1 MRIVKTTICALLLLC
16 TLIFTV
22 GCNSGDNSYPI
33 TIGNTTFNSK
43 PEKVAVLS
51 PNVAD
56 IVCQLGMEK
65 DITLISSD
73 VITDSI
79 KDKKTCGTAIEPDTK
94 KIIDNDI
101 EVVLADD
108 NMSDGA
114 IKTLE
119 DNDVK
124 VVQFHYGNTG
134 EDILTTYTSVGAILN
149 GETGKAQGNK
159 AYTKLMNTLKSYK
172 AEFSKKHS
180 KDKLLFLEGT
190 GPYVS
195 IIKESWYGKLLAFTG
210 TDVVTKDVNNSTYDI
225 NMISELN
232 PKYLVC
238 SDDTYKSLSDKD
250 SLKKCDFNKSNGHIF
265 IEKEK
270 LKLQG
275 TTATENVE
283 KILET
288 IDKSTFEKI
297 KTTPTTTVE
306 KTTKGTT
313 STTGTS
319 KETTTMSTST
329 VPITTATTAPKEK
342 YQLQS
347 KYKVKFTDSA
357 IKTMV
362 LQSQNNYN
370 KAMQERLTD
379 LGYLASGNSTGYFG
393 DMTKTALETLQKNN
407 GLSATGTVD
416 SKTLQVMFSSSA
428 KKV

>member
-22 GCNSGDNSYPI
+22 GCNSGDSSYPI

-379 LGYLASGNSTGYFG
+379 LGYLASGNATGYFG
-393 DMTKTALETLQKNN
+393 DMTKTALETFQKNN

>member
-1 MRIVKTTICALLLLC
+1 MRIAKTTICALLLLC

-22 GCNSGDNSYPI
+22 GCNSGDSSYPI

-134 EDILTTYTSVGAILN
+134 EDILTTYTSVGTILN
-149 GETGKAQGNK
+149 GETGKVQGNK
-159 AYTKLMNTLKSYK
+159 AYTKLMNTLKNYK
-172 AEFSKKHS
+172 TEFSKKHS
-180 KDKLLFLEGT
+180 KEKLLFLEGT

-195 IIKESWYGKLLAFTG
+195 VIKESWYGKLLAFTG
-210 TDVVTKDVNNSTYDI
+210 TDVVTKDVNNSTYDVS
-225 NMISELN
+225 MIEKLN
-232 PKYLVC
+232 PNYLVC
-238 SDDTYKSLSDKD
+238 SKETYDSLKNKD
-250 SLKKCDFNKSNGHIF
+250 NLKKCDFNKTNGHII
-265 IEKEK
+265 IEKDK

-275 TTATENVE
+275 KTAIENVE
-283 KILET
+283 KILQT

-297 KTTPTTTVE
+297 KSTATTTVE

-313 STTGTS
+313 STTVS
-319 KETTTMSTST
+319 K
-329 VPITTATTAPKEK
+329 ATTAVPTTTKPKEK
-342 YQLQS
+342 YPLQS
-347 KYKVKFTDSA
+347 KYKVKFTDGA
-357 IKTMV
+357 IKTMT
-362 LQSQNNYN
+362 LQSQNDYN

-379 LGYLASGNSTGYFG
+379 LGYLASGNATGYFG
-393 DMTKTALETLQKNN
+393 DMTKKALETFQKNN

>member
-1 MRIVKTTICALLLLC
+1 MRIVKTTICALLLFC

-22 GCNSGDNSYPI
+22 GCNSSDSSYPI
-33 TIGNTTFNSK
+33 TIGNITFNSK

-65 DITLISSD
+65 DINLISSD
-73 VITDSI
+73 VITDSL

-94 KIIDNDI
+94 KIIDSDI

-119 DNDVK
+119 DSDVK

-134 EDILTTYTSVGAILN
+134 EDILTTYTSVGTILN
-149 GETGKAQGNK
+149 GETGKTKGNE
-159 AYTKLMNTLKSYK
+159 AYTTLMNTLKNYK
-172 AEFSKKHS
+172 TEFSKKHS

-195 IIKESWYGKLLAFTG
+195 VIKESWYGKLLAFTG
-210 TDVVTKDVNNSTYDI
+210 TDVVTKDVNNSTYDV
-225 NMISELN
+225 NMIGSLN

-238 SDDTYKSLSDKD
+238 NNDTYKSLENKD
-250 SLKKCDFNKSNGHIF
+250 TLKKCDFNKSNGHII
-265 IEKEK
+265 IEKNK

-275 TTATENVE
+275 KTAIENVE
-283 KILET
+283 KILQT

-306 KTTKGTT
+306 KTTKGAK
-313 STTGTS
+313 STTAS
-319 KETTTMSTST
+319 KATTTVTTTT
-329 VPITTATTAPKEK
+329 VPTTTKPKEK
-342 YQLQS
+342 YPLQS

-357 IKTMV
+357 IKTMT
-362 LQSQNNYN
+362 LQSQNDYN

-393 DMTKTALETLQKNN
+393 DMTKTALENFQEKNK
-407 GLSATGTVD
+407 LSATGTVD

-428 KKV
+428 KKS

>member
-22 GCNSGDNSYPI
+22 GCNSGDSSYPI

-65 DITLISSD
+65 NITLISSD
-73 VITDSI
+73 VVTDSI
-79 KDKKTCGTAIEPDTK
+79 KDKKTCGNAIEPDTK

-149 GETGKAQGNK
+149 GENGKAQGNK
-159 AYTKLMNTLKSYK
+159 AYTKLMNTLQSYK

-195 IIKESWYGKLLAFTG
+195 VIKESWYGKLLAFTG
-210 TDVVTKDVNNSTYDI
+210 TDVVTKDVNNSTYDVS
-225 NMISELN
+225 MIEKLN
-232 PKYLVC
+232 PNYLVC
-238 SDDTYKSLSDKD
+238 SKETYD
-250 SLKKCDFNKSNGHIF
+250 SLKNKDNLKKCNFIKSNGHII
-265 IEKEK
+265 IEKDK

-275 TTATENVE
+275 KTAIENVE
-283 KILET
+283 KILQT

-297 KTTPTTTVE
+297 KSAPTTTVE
-306 KTTKGTT
+306 KTTMGTT
-313 STTGTS
+313 STTVS
-319 KETTTMSTST
+319 KAITTVPTTTK
-329 VPITTATTAPKEK
+329 PKEK
-342 YQLQS
+342 YPLQS

-357 IKTMV
+357 IKTMT
-362 LQSQNNYN
+362 LQSQNDYN

-379 LGYLASGNSTGYFG
+379 LGYLASGNATGYFG
-393 DMTKTALETLQKNN
+393 DMTKKALETFQKNN

>member
-22 GCNSGDNSYPI
+22 GCNSGDSSYPI

-65 DITLISSD
+65 NITLISSD

-79 KDKKTCGTAIEPDTK
+79 KDKKTCGNAIEPDTK
-94 KIIDNDI
+94 KIIENDI

-134 EDILTTYTSVGAILN
+134 EDILTTYTSIGAILN

-159 AYTKLMNTLKSYK
+159 AYTKLMSTLKNYK
-172 AEFSKKHS
+172 TEFSKKHS

-195 IIKESWYGKLLAFTG
+195 VIKESWYGKLLAFTG
-210 TDVVTKDVNNSTYDI
+210 TDVVTKDVNNSTYDV
-225 NMISELN
+225 NMIDSLN

-238 SDDTYKSLSDKD
+238 NNDTYKSLENKGPLTQSP
-250 SLKKCDFNKSNGHIF
+250 FNKSNGHII
-265 IEKEK
+265 IEKDK

-275 TTATENVE
+275 KTAIENVE
-283 KILET
+283 KILQT

-297 KTTPTTTVE
+297 KSTPTTTVE
-306 KTTKGTT
+306 KTTKDTT
-313 STTGTS
+313 STTVS
-319 KETTTMSTST
+319 KANTTVTTTA
-329 VPITTATTAPKEK
+329 VPTTTKPKEK
-342 YQLQS
+342 YPLQS

-357 IKTMV
+357 IKTMT
-362 LQSQNNYN
+362 LQSQNDYN

-379 LGYLASGNSTGYFG
+379 LGYLASGNATGYFG
-393 DMTKTALETLQKNN
+393 DMTKTALETFQKNN

>member
-22 GCNSGDNSYPI
+22 GCNSGDSSYPI

-79 KDKKTCGTAIEPDTK
+79 KDKKTCGNAIEPDTK
-94 KIIDNDI
+94 KIIDSDI

-149 GETGKAQGNK
+149 GENGIAQGNK

-195 IIKESWYGKLLAFTG
+195 VIKESWYGKLLAFTG

-297 KTTPTTTVE
+297 KTTPTTTAE
-306 KTTKGTT
+306 KTTTGTT

-319 KETTTMSTST
+319 KETTTVSTST

-357 IKTMV
+357 IKTMT
-362 LQSQNNYN
+362 LQSQNDYN

-379 LGYLASGNSTGYFG
+379 LGYLASGNATGYFG
-393 DMTKTALETLQKNN
+393 DMTKKALETFQKNN

>member
-22 GCNSGDNSYPI
+22 GCNSGDSSYPI

-65 DITLISSD
+65 NITLISSD

-94 KIIDNDI
+94 KIIDSDI

-159 AYTKLMNTLKSYK
+159 AYTKLMNTLKNYK
-172 AEFSKKHS
+172 TEFSKKHS

-195 IIKESWYGKLLAFTG
+195 VIKESWYGKLLAFTG
-210 TDVVTKDVNNSTYDI
+210 TDVVTKDVNNSTYDV
-225 NMISELN
+225 NMIDSLN

-238 SDDTYKSLSDKD
+238 NNDTYKSLENKGT
-250 SLKKCDFNKSNGHIF
+250 LKKCDFNKSNGHII
-265 IEKEK
+265 IEKDK

-275 TTATENVE
+275 KTAIENVE
-283 KILET
+283 KILQT

-297 KTTPTTTVE
+297 KSTPTTTVE
-306 KTTKGTT
+306 RLLR
-313 STTGTS
+313 
-319 KETTTMSTST
+319 
-329 VPITTATTAPKEK
+329 VLPL
-342 YQLQS
+342 QL
-347 KYKVKFTDSA
+347 
-357 IKTMV
+357 
-362 LQSQNNYN
+362 
-370 KAMQERLTD
+370 
-379 LGYLASGNSTGYFG
+379 
-393 DMTKTALETLQKNN
+393 
-407 GLSATGTVD
+407 
-416 SKTLQVMFSSSA
+416 
-428 KKV
+428 

>member
-1 MRIVKTTICALLLLC
+1 MRIAKTTICALLLLC

-22 GCNSGDNSYPI
+22 GCNSGDSSYPI

-79 KDKKTCGTAIEPDTK
+79 KDKKTCGNAIEPDTK
-94 KIIDNDI
+94 KIIDSDI

-159 AYTKLMNTLKSYK
+159 AYTKLMNTLKNYK
-172 AEFSKKHS
+172 TEFSKKHS
-180 KDKLLFLEGT
+180 KEKLLFLEGT

-195 IIKESWYGKLLAFTG
+195 VIKESWYGKLLAFTG
-210 TDVVTKDVNNSTYDI
+210 TDVVTKDVNNSTYDVS
-225 NMISELN
+225 MIEKLN
-232 PKYLVC
+232 PNYLVC
-238 SDDTYKSLSDKD
+238 SKETYD
-250 SLKKCDFNKSNGHIF
+250 SLKNKDNLKKCNFIKSNSHII
-265 IEKEK
+265 IEKDK

-275 TTATENVE
+275 KTAIENVE
-283 KILET
+283 KILQT

-297 KTTPTTTVE
+297 KSAPTTTVE

-313 STTGTS
+313 STTVS
-319 KETTTMSTST
+319 KITTT
-329 VPITTATTAPKEK
+329 VPTTTKPKEK
-342 YQLQS
+342 YPLQS

-357 IKTMV
+357 IKTMT
-362 LQSQNNYN
+362 LQSQNDYN

-379 LGYLASGNSTGYFG
+379 LGYLASGNATGYFG
-393 DMTKTALETLQKNN
+393 DMTKKALETFQKNN

>member
-22 GCNSGDNSYPI
+22 GCNSGDSSYPI

-79 KDKKTCGTAIEPDTK
+79 KDKKTCGNAIEPDTE
-94 KIIDNDI
+94 KIIDSDI

-114 IKTLE
+114 IKALE

-149 GETGKAQGNK
+149 GETGKTQGNK
-159 AYTKLMNTLKSYK
+159 AYTKLMNTLKNYK
-172 AEFSKKHS
+172 TEFSKKHS

-195 IIKESWYGKLLAFTG
+195 VIKESWYGKLLAFTG
-210 TDVVTKDVNNSTYDI
+210 TDVVTKDVNNSTYDV
-225 NMISELN
+225 NMIDSLN

-238 SDDTYKSLSDKD
+238 NNDTYKSLENKGT
-250 SLKKCDFNKSNGHIF
+250 LKKCDFNKSNGHII
-265 IEKEK
+265 IEKDK

-275 TTATENVE
+275 KTAIENVE
-283 KILET
+283 KILQT

-297 KTTPTTTVE
+297 KSTSTTTVE

-313 STTGTS
+313 STTVS
-319 KETTTMSTST
+319 KATTT
-329 VPITTATTAPKEK
+329 VATTTTKPKEK
-342 YQLQS
+342 YPLQS

-357 IKTMV
+357 IKTMT
-362 LQSQNNYN
+362 LQSQNDYN

-379 LGYLASGNSTGYFG
+379 LGYLASGNATGYFG
-393 DMTKTALETLQKNN
+393 DMTKTALETFQKNN

>member
-1 MRIVKTTICALLLLC
+1 MRIAKTTICALLLLC

-22 GCNSGDNSYPI
+22 GCNSGDSSYPI
-33 TIGNTTFNSK
+33 TIGNTTFSSK

-114 IKTLE
+114 IKALE

-134 EDILTTYTSVGAILN
+134 EDILTTYTSVGAVLN
-149 GETGKAQGNK
+149 GENGKTQGNK

-195 IIKESWYGKLLAFTG
+195 VIKESWYGKLLAFTG
-210 TDVVTKDVNNSTYDI
+210 TDVVTKDVNNSTYDV
-225 NMISELN
+225 NMIEKLN
-232 PKYLVC
+232 PNYLVC
-238 SDDTYKSLSDKD
+238 SKETYD
-250 SLKKCDFNKSNGHIF
+250 SLKSKDNLKKCNFIKSNSHII
-265 IEKEK
+265 IEKDK

-275 TTATENVE
+275 KTAIENVE
-283 KILET
+283 KILQT

-297 KTTPTTTVE
+297 KSTATTTVE
-306 KTTKGTT
+306 KTTKGTI
-313 STTGTS
+313 STTVS
-319 KETTTMSTST
+319 KATTT
-329 VPITTATTAPKEK
+329 VPTTTKPKEK
-342 YQLQS
+342 YPLQS

-357 IKTMV
+357 IKTMT
-362 LQSQNNYN
+362 LKSQNDYN

-379 LGYLASGNSTGYFG
+379 LGYLASGNATGYFG
-393 DMTKTALETLQKNN
+393 DMTKTALEKFQKNN

>member
-1 MRIVKTTICALLLLC
+1 MRIAKTTICALLLLC

-22 GCNSGDNSYPI
+22 GCNSSDSSYPI

-79 KDKKTCGTAIEPDTK
+79 KNKKTCGTAIEPDTK

-149 GETGKAQGNK
+149 GEIGKTQGNK
-159 AYTKLMNTLKSYK
+159 AYTKLMTTLKNYK

-195 IIKESWYGKLLAFTG
+195 VIKESWYGKLLAFTG
-210 TDVVTKDVNNSTYDI
+210 TDVVTKDVNNSTYDV
-225 NMISELN
+225 NMIGSLN

-238 SDDTYKSLSDKD
+238 NNDTYKSLENKD
-250 SLKKCDFNKSNGHIF
+250 TLKKCDFNKSNGHII
-265 IEKEK
+265 IEKDK

-275 TTATENVE
+275 KTAIENVE
-283 KILET
+283 KILQT

-297 KTTPTTTVE
+297 KSTATTTVE
-306 KTTKGTT
+306 KTTKGTA
-313 STTGTS
+313 STTVS
-319 KETTTMSTST
+319 KATTT
-329 VPITTATTAPKEK
+329 TTKPKEK
-342 YQLQS
+342 YPLQS

-357 IKTMV
+357 IKTMT
-362 LQSQNNYN
+362 LQSQNDYN

-379 LGYLASGNSTGYFG
+379 LGYLASGNATGYFG
-393 DMTKTALETLQKNN
+393 DMTKTALETFQKNN
-407 GLSATGTVD
+407 KLSATGTVD

>member
-1 MRIVKTTICALLLLC
+1 MRIVKTTICALLLFC

-22 GCNSGDNSYPI
+22 GCNSSDSSYPI

-73 VITDSI
+73 VITDSL

-94 KIIDNDI
+94 KIIDSDI

-119 DNDVK
+119 DSDVK

-149 GETGKAQGNK
+149 GETGKTKGNE
-159 AYTKLMNTLKSYK
+159 AYTKLMNTLKNYK
-172 AEFSKKHS
+172 TEFSKKHS

-195 IIKESWYGKLLAFTG
+195 VIKESWYGKLLAFTG
-210 TDVVTKDVNNSTYDI
+210 TDVVTKDVNNSTYDV
-225 NMISELN
+225 NMIGSLN

-238 SDDTYKSLSDKD
+238 NNDTYKSLENKD
-250 SLKKCDFNKSNGHIF
+250 TLKKCDFNKSNGHII
-265 IEKEK
+265 IEKNK

-275 TTATENVE
+275 KTAIENVE
-283 KILET
+283 KILQT

-306 KTTKGTT
+306 KTTKGAK
-313 STTGTS
+313 STTAS
-319 KETTTMSTST
+319 KATTTVTTTT
-329 VPITTATTAPKEK
+329 VPTTTKPTEK
-342 YQLQS
+342 YPLQS

-357 IKTMV
+357 IKTMT
-362 LQSQNNYN
+362 LQSQNDYN

-393 DMTKTALETLQKNN
+393 DMTKTALENFQKKN

-428 KKV
+428 KKS

>member
-22 GCNSGDNSYPI
+22 GCNSGDSSYPI

-65 DITLISSD
+65 NITLISSD

-94 KIIDNDI
+94 KIIDSDI

-134 EDILTTYTSVGAILN
+134 EDILTTILN

-159 AYTKLMNTLKSYK
+159 AYTKLMNTLKNYK
-172 AEFSKKHS
+172 TEFSKKHS

-195 IIKESWYGKLLAFTG
+195 VIKESWYGKLLAFTG
-210 TDVVTKDVNNSTYDI
+210 TYDVN
-225 NMISELN
+225 MIDSLN

-238 SDDTYKSLSDKD
+238 NNDTYKSLENKGT
-250 SLKKCDFNKSNGHIF
+250 LKKCDFNKSNGHII
-265 IEKEK
+265 IEKDK

-275 TTATENVE
+275 KTAIENVE
-283 KILET
+283 KILQT

-297 KTTPTTTVE
+297 KSTPTTTVE

-313 STTGTS
+313 STTVS
-319 KETTTMSTST
+319 KANTTVTTTT
-329 VPITTATTAPKEK
+329 VPTTKPKEK
-342 YQLQS
+342 YPLQS

-357 IKTMV
+357 IKTMT

-379 LGYLASGNSTGYFG
+379 LGYLASGNATGYFG
-393 DMTKTALETLQKNN
+393 DMTKKALETFQKNN

>member
-1 MRIVKTTICALLLLC
+1 MRIAKTTICALLLLC

-22 GCNSGDNSYPI
+22 GCNSGDSSYPI

-94 KIIDNDI
+94 KIIDSDI

-149 GETGKAQGNK
+149 GENGKTQGNK
-159 AYTKLMNTLKSYK
+159 AYTKLMTTLKNYK
-172 AEFSKKHS
+172 TEFSKKHS
-180 KDKLLFLEGT
+180 KEKLLFLEGT

-195 IIKESWYGKLLAFTG
+195 VIKESWYGKLLAFTG
-210 TDVVTKDVNNSTYDI
+210 TDVVTKDVNNSTYDVS
-225 NMISELN
+225 MIEKLN
-232 PKYLVC
+232 PNYLVC
-238 SDDTYKSLSDKD
+238 SKETYD
-250 SLKKCDFNKSNGHIF
+250 SLKNKDNLKKCNFIKSNSHII
-265 IEKEK
+265 IEKDK

-275 TTATENVE
+275 KTAIENVE
-283 KILET
+283 KILQT

-297 KTTPTTTVE
+297 KSTATTTVE
-306 KTTKGTT
+306 NTTKGTT
-313 STTGTS
+313 STTVS
-319 KETTTMSTST
+319 KATTT
-329 VPITTATTAPKEK
+329 VPTTTEPKEK
-342 YQLQS
+342 YPLQS

-357 IKTMV
+357 IKSMT
-362 LQSQNNYN
+362 LQSQNDYN

-379 LGYLASGNSTGYFG
+379 LGYLASGNATGYFG
-393 DMTKTALETLQKNN
+393 DMTKKALETFQKNN

-428 KKV
+428 KKS

>member
-1 MRIVKTTICALLLLC
+1 MRIVKTTICALLLFC

-22 GCNSGDNSYPI
+22 GCNSSDSSYPI
-33 TIGNTTFNSK
+33 TIGNITFNSK

-65 DITLISSD
+65 DINLISSD
-73 VITDSI
+73 VITDSL

-94 KIIDNDI
+94 KIIDSDI

-119 DNDVK
+119 DSDVK

-134 EDILTTYTSVGAILN
+134 EDILTTYTSVGTILN
-149 GETGKAQGNK
+149 GETGKTKGNE
-159 AYTKLMNTLKSYK
+159 AYTTLMNTLKNYK
-172 AEFSKKHS
+172 TEFSKKHS

-195 IIKESWYGKLLAFTG
+195 VIKESWYGKLLAFTG
-210 TDVVTKDVNNSTYDI
+210 TDVVTKDVNNSTYDV
-225 NMISELN
+225 NMIGSLN

-238 SDDTYKSLSDKD
+238 NNDTYKSLENKD
-250 SLKKCDFNKSNGHIF
+250 TLKKCDFNKSNGHII
-265 IEKEK
+265 IEKNK

-275 TTATENVE
+275 KTAIENVE
-283 KILET
+283 KILQT

-297 KTTPTTTVE
+297 KTIPTTTVE
-306 KTTKGTT
+306 KTTKGAK
-313 STTGTS
+313 STTAS
-319 KETTTMSTST
+319 KATTTVTTTT
-329 VPITTATTAPKEK
+329 VPTTTKPKEK
-342 YQLQS
+342 YPLQS

-357 IKTMV
+357 IKTMT
-362 LQSQNNYN
+362 LQSQNDYN

-393 DMTKTALETLQKNN
+393 DMTKTALENFQEKNK
-407 GLSATGTVD
+407 LSATGTVD

-428 KKV
+428 KKS

>member
-22 GCNSGDNSYPI
+22 GCNSGDSSYPI

-79 KDKKTCGTAIEPDTK
+79 KDKKTCGNAIEPDTK
-94 KIIDNDI
+94 KIIDSDI

-114 IKTLE
+114 IKKLE

-149 GETGKAQGNK
+149 GETGKTQGNK

-195 IIKESWYGKLLAFTG
+195 VIKESWYGKLLAFTG
-210 TDVVTKDVNNSTYDI
+210 TDVVTKDVNNSTYDV
-225 NMISELN
+225 NMIDSLN

-238 SDDTYKSLSDKD
+238 NNDTYKSLENKGT
-250 SLKKCDFNKSNGHIF
+250 LKKCDFNKSNGHII
-265 IEKEK
+265 IEKDK

-275 TTATENVE
+275 KTAIENVE
-283 KILET
+283 KILQT

-297 KTTPTTTVE
+297 KSTSTTTVE
-306 KTTKGTT
+306 KTTKGTA
-313 STTGTS
+313 STTVS
-319 KETTTMSTST
+319 KAT
-329 VPITTATTAPKEK
+329 TTATTTTVPTTTKPKGK
-342 YQLQS
+342 YPLQS

-357 IKTMV
+357 IKTMT
-362 LQSQNNYN
+362 LKSQNDYN

-379 LGYLASGNSTGYFG
+379 LGYLASGNATGYFG
-393 DMTKTALETLQKNN
+393 DMTKTALETFQKNN

>member
-22 GCNSGDNSYPI
+22 GCNSGDSSYPI

-79 KDKKTCGTAIEPDTK
+79 KDKKTCGNAIEPDTE
-94 KIIDNDI
+94 KIIDSDI

-159 AYTKLMNTLKSYK
+159 AYTKLMNTLKNYK
-172 AEFSKKHS
+172 TEFSKKHS

-195 IIKESWYGKLLAFTG
+195 VIKESWYGKLLAFTG
-210 TDVVTKDVNNSTYDI
+210 TDVVTKDVNNSTYDV
-225 NMISELN
+225 NMIDSLN

-238 SDDTYKSLSDKD
+238 NNDTYKSLENKGT
-250 SLKKCDFNKSNGHIF
+250 LKKCDFNKSDGHII
-265 IEKEK
+265 IEKDK

-275 TTATENVE
+275 KTAIENVE
-283 KILET
+283 KILQT
-288 IDKSTFEKI
+288 IDKSAFEKI
-297 KTTPTTTVE
+297 KSTPTTTVE
-306 KTTKGTT
+306 KTTKGTA
-313 STTGTS
+313 STTVS
-319 KETTTMSTST
+319 KATTTVATTT
-329 VPITTATTAPKEK
+329 VPTTDKPKEK
-342 YQLQS
+342 YPLQS

-357 IKTMV
+357 IKTMT
-362 LQSQNNYN
+362 LQSQNDYN

-379 LGYLASGNSTGYFG
+379 LGYLAIGNATGYFG
-393 DMTKTALETLQKNN
+393 DMTKTALKTFQKNN
-407 GLSATGTVD
+407 GLSAIGTVD

>member
-1 MRIVKTTICALLLLC
+1 MRIAKTTICALLLLC
-16 TLIFTV
+16 TLILTV
-22 GCNSGDNSYPI
+22 GCNSGDSSYPI

-94 KIIDNDI
+94 KIIDSDI

-134 EDILTTYTSVGAILN
+134 EDILTTYTSVGTILN

-195 IIKESWYGKLLAFTG
+195 VIKESWYGKLLAFTG
-210 TDVVTKDVNNSTYDI
+210 TDVVTKDVNNSTYDV
-225 NMISELN
+225 NMIDSLN

-238 SDDTYKSLSDKD
+238 NKDTYKSLENKD
-250 SLKKCDFNKSNGHIF
+250 TLKKCDFNKSKGHII
-265 IEKEK
+265 IEKDK

-275 TTATENVE
+275 KTAIENVE
-283 KILET
+283 KILQT

-297 KTTPTTTVE
+297 KSTATTTVE

-313 STTGTS
+313 STTVS
-319 KETTTMSTST
+319 KATTT
-329 VPITTATTAPKEK
+329 VPTTKPKEK
-342 YQLQS
+342 YPLQS

-357 IKTMV
+357 IKTMT
-362 LQSQNNYN
+362 LKSQNDYN

-379 LGYLASGNSTGYFG
+379 LGYLASGNATGYFG
-393 DMTKTALETLQKNN
+393 DMTKTALEKFQKNN
-407 GLSATGTVD
+407 KLSATGTVD

>member
-1 MRIVKTTICALLLLC
+1 MRIAKTTICALLLLC

-22 GCNSGDNSYPI
+22 GCNSSDSSYPI

-79 KDKKTCGTAIEPDTK
+79 KNKKTCGTAIEPDTK

-149 GETGKAQGNK
+149 GEIGKTQGNK
-159 AYTKLMNTLKSYK
+159 AYTKLMTTLKNYK

-195 IIKESWYGKLLAFTG
+195 VIKESWYGKLLAFTG
-210 TDVVTKDVNNSTYDI
+210 TDVVTKDVNNSTYDV
-225 NMISELN
+225 NMIGSLN

-238 SDDTYKSLSDKD
+238 NNDTYKSLENKD
-250 SLKKCDFNKSNGHIF
+250 TLKKCDFNKSNGHII
-265 IEKEK
+265 IEKDK

-275 TTATENVE
+275 KTAIENVE
-283 KILET
+283 KILQT

-297 KTTPTTTVE
+297 KSTATTTVE
-306 KTTKGTT
+306 KTTKGTA
-313 STTGTS
+313 STTVP
-319 KETTTMSTST
+319 TTTK
-329 VPITTATTAPKEK
+329 PKEK
-342 YQLQS
+342 YPLQS

-357 IKTMV
+357 IKTMT
-362 LQSQNNYN
+362 LQSQNDYN

-379 LGYLASGNSTGYFG
+379 LGYLASGNATGYFG
-393 DMTKTALETLQKNN
+393 DMTKTALETFQKNN
-407 GLSATGTVD
+407 KLSATGTVD

>member
-1 MRIVKTTICALLLLC
+1 MRIVKISICALLLLC

-22 GCNSGDNSYPI
+22 GCNSGDSSYPI
-33 TIGNTTFNSK
+33 TIGNTTFDSK

-94 KIIDNDI
+94 KIIDSDI

-149 GETGKAQGNK
+149 GENGKTQGNK

-195 IIKESWYGKLLAFTG
+195 VIKESWYGKLLAFTG
-210 TDVVTKDVNNSTYDI
+210 TDVVTKDVNNSTYDV
-225 NMISELN
+225 NMIEKLN
-232 PKYLVC
+232 PNYLVC
-238 SDDTYKSLSDKD
+238 SKETYD
-250 SLKKCDFNKSNGHIF
+250 SLKNKDNLKKCNFIKSNGHII
-265 IEKEK
+265 IEKDK

-275 TTATENVE
+275 KTAIENVE
-283 KILET
+283 KILQT
-288 IDKSTFEKI
+288 IDNSTFEKI
-297 KTTPTTTVE
+297 KSTATTTVE

-313 STTGTS
+313 STTVS
-319 KETTTMSTST
+319 KATTT
-329 VPITTATTAPKEK
+329 VPTTTKPKEK
-342 YQLQS
+342 YPLQS

-357 IKTMV
+357 IKTMT
-362 LQSQNNYN
+362 LQSQNDYN

-379 LGYLASGNSTGYFG
+379 LGYLASGNATGYFG
-393 DMTKTALETLQKNN
+393 DMTKTALETFQKNN
-407 GLSATGTVD
+407 SLSATGTVD

>member
-1 MRIVKTTICALLLLC
+1 
-16 TLIFTV
+16 
-22 GCNSGDNSYPI
+22 
-33 TIGNTTFNSK
+33 
-43 PEKVAVLS
+43 
-51 PNVAD
+51 
-56 IVCQLGMEK
+56 MEK
-65 DITLISSD
+65 NITLISSD

-94 KIIDNDI
+94 KIIDSDI

-159 AYTKLMNTLKSYK
+159 AYTKLMNTLKNYK
-172 AEFSKKHS
+172 TEFSKKHS

-195 IIKESWYGKLLAFTG
+195 VIKESWYGKLLAFTG
-210 TDVVTKDVNNSTYDI
+210 TDVVTKDVNNSTYDV
-225 NMISELN
+225 NMIDSLN

-238 SDDTYKSLSDKD
+238 NNDTYKSLENKGT
-250 SLKKCDFNKSNGHIF
+250 LKKCDFNKSNGHII
-265 IEKEK
+265 IEKDK

-275 TTATENVE
+275 KTAIENVE
-283 KILET
+283 KILQT

-297 KTTPTTTVE
+297 KSTPTTTVE

-313 STTGTS
+313 STTVS
-319 KETTTMSTST
+319 KANTTVTTTT
-329 VPITTATTAPKEK
+329 VPTTKPKEK
-342 YQLQS
+342 YPLQS

-357 IKTMV
+357 IKTMT

-379 LGYLASGNSTGYFG
+379 LGYLASGNATGYFG
-393 DMTKTALETLQKNN
+393 DMTKKALETFQKNN

>member
-1 MRIVKTTICALLLLC
+1 MRIAKTTICALLLLC

-22 GCNSGDNSYPI
+22 GCNSGDSSYPI

-159 AYTKLMNTLKSYK
+159 AYTKLMNTLKNYK
-172 AEFSKKHS
+172 TEFSKKHS

-195 IIKESWYGKLLAFTG
+195 VIKESWYGKLLGFTG
-210 TDVVTKDVNNSTYDI
+210 TDVITKDVNNSTYDVS
-225 NMISELN
+225 MIEKLN
-232 PKYLVC
+232 PNYLVC
-238 SDDTYKSLSDKD
+238 SKETYDSLKNKD
-250 SLKKCDFNKSNGHIF
+250 NLKKCDFNKTNGHII
-265 IEKEK
+265 IEKDK

-275 TTATENVE
+275 KTAIENVE
-283 KILET
+283 KILQT

-297 KTTPTTTVE
+297 KSTATTTVE

-313 STTGTS
+313 STTVS
-319 KETTTMSTST
+319 KATTT
-329 VPITTATTAPKEK
+329 VPTTTKPKEK
-342 YQLQS
+342 YPLQS

-362 LQSQNNYN
+362 LKSQNDYN

-379 LGYLASGNSTGYFG
+379 LGYLASGNATGYFG
-393 DMTKTALETLQKNN
+393 DMTKTALETFQKNN

>member
-79 KDKKTCGTAIEPDTK
+79 RDKKTCGNAIEPDTK
-94 KIIDNDI
+94 KIIDSDI

-149 GETGKAQGNK
+149 GETGKTQGNK

-195 IIKESWYGKLLAFTG
+195 VIKESWYGKLLAFTG
-210 TDVVTKDVNNSTYDI
+210 TDVVTKDVNNSTYDVS
-225 NMISELN
+225 MIEKLN
-232 PKYLVC
+232 PNYLVC
-238 SDDTYKSLSDKD
+238 SKETYD
-250 SLKKCDFNKSNGHIF
+250 SLKNKDNLKKCNFIKSNGHII
-265 IEKEK
+265 IEKDK

-275 TTATENVE
+275 KTAIENVE
-283 KILET
+283 KILQT

-297 KTTPTTTVE
+297 KSTPTTTVG
-306 KTTKGTT
+306 KTTKGTI
-313 STTGTS
+313 STTVS
-319 KETTTMSTST
+319 KATTT
-329 VPITTATTAPKEK
+329 VPTTTKPKEK
-342 YQLQS
+342 YPLQS

-357 IKTMV
+357 IKTMT
-362 LQSQNNYN
+362 LKSQNDYN

-379 LGYLASGNSTGYFG
+379 LGYLASGNATGYFG
-393 DMTKTALETLQKNN
+393 DMTKKALETFQKNN

>member
-1 MRIVKTTICALLLLC
+1 MRIVKTTICALLLFC

-22 GCNSGDNSYPI
+22 GCNSSDSSYPI
-33 TIGNTTFNSK
+33 TIGNITFNSK

-56 IVCQLGMEK
+56 IVCQLCMEK

-73 VITDSI
+73 VITDSL

-94 KIIDNDI
+94 KIIDSDI

-119 DNDVK
+119 DSDVK

-149 GETGKAQGNK
+149 GETGKTKGNE
-159 AYTKLMNTLKSYK
+159 AYTKLMNTLKNYK
-172 AEFSKKHS
+172 TEFSKKHS

-195 IIKESWYGKLLAFTG
+195 VIKESWYGKLLAFTG
-210 TDVVTKDVNNSTYDI
+210 TDVVTKDVNNSTYDV
-225 NMISELN
+225 NMIGSLN

-238 SDDTYKSLSDKD
+238 NNDTYKSLENKD
-250 SLKKCDFNKSNGHIF
+250 TLKKCDFNKSNGHII
-265 IEKEK
+265 IEKNK

-275 TTATENVE
+275 KTAIENVE
-283 KILET
+283 KILQT

-306 KTTKGTT
+306 KTTKGAK
-313 STTGTS
+313 STTAS
-319 KETTTMSTST
+319 KATTTVTTTT
-329 VPITTATTAPKEK
+329 VPTTTKPKEK
-342 YQLQS
+342 YPLQS

-357 IKTMV
+357 IKTMT
-362 LQSQNNYN
+362 LQSQNDYN

-393 DMTKTALETLQKNN
+393 DMTKTALENFQENN
-407 GLSATGTVD
+407 KLSATGTVD

-428 KKV
+428 KKS

>member
-22 GCNSGDNSYPI
+22 GCNSGDSSYPI

-79 KDKKTCGTAIEPDTK
+79 RDKKTCGNAIEPDTE
-94 KIIDNDI
+94 KIIDSDI

-159 AYTKLMNTLKSYK
+159 AYTKLMNTLKNYK
-172 AEFSKKHS
+172 TEFSKKHS

-190 GPYVS
+190 GPDVS
-195 IIKESWYGKLLAFTG
+195 VIKESWYGKLLAFTG
-210 TDVVTKDVNNSTYDI
+210 TDVVTKDVNNSTYDV
-225 NMISELN
+225 NMIDSLN

-238 SDDTYKSLSDKD
+238 NNDTYKSLENKGT
-250 SLKKCDFNKSNGHIF
+250 LKKCDFNKSNGHII
-265 IEKEK
+265 IEKDK

-275 TTATENVE
+275 KTAIENVE
-283 KILET
+283 KILQT

-297 KTTPTTTVE
+297 KSTPTTTVE
-306 KTTKGTT
+306 KTTKSTA
-313 STTGTS
+313 STTVS
-319 KETTTMSTST
+319 KATTTVATTT
-329 VPITTATTAPKEK
+329 VPSTAKTKEK
-342 YQLQS
+342 YPLQS

-357 IKTMV
+357 IKTMT
-362 LQSQNNYN
+362 LQSQNDYN

-379 LGYLASGNSTGYFG
+379 LGYLASGNATGYFG
-393 DMTKTALETLQKNN
+393 DMTKTALETFQKNN

>member
-22 GCNSGDNSYPI
+22 GCNSGDSSYP
-33 TIGNTTFNSK
+33 IGNTTFNSK

-65 DITLISSD
+65 NITLISSD

-79 KDKKTCGTAIEPDTK
+79 KDKKTCGNAIEPDTK
-94 KIIDNDI
+94 KIIENDI

-134 EDILTTYTSVGAILN
+134 EDILTTYTSIGAILN

-159 AYTKLMNTLKSYK
+159 AYTKLMSTLKNYK
-172 AEFSKKHS
+172 TEFSKKHS

-195 IIKESWYGKLLAFTG
+195 VIKESWYGKLLAFTG
-210 TDVVTKDVNNSTYDI
+210 TDVVTKDVNNSTYDV
-225 NMISELN
+225 NMIDSLN

-238 SDDTYKSLSDKD
+238 NNDTYKSLENKGT
-250 SLKKCDFNKSNGHIF
+250 LKKCDFNKSNGHII
-265 IEKEK
+265 IEKDK

-275 TTATENVE
+275 KTAIENVE
-283 KILET
+283 KILQT

-297 KTTPTTTVE
+297 KSTPTTTVE
-306 KTTKGTT
+306 KTTKGTA
-313 STTGTS
+313 STTVS
-319 KETTTMSTST
+319 KVTTTVITTT
-329 VPITTATTAPKEK
+329 VPTTTKPKEK
-342 YQLQS
+342 YPLQS

-357 IKTMV
+357 IKTMT
-362 LQSQNNYN
+362 LQSQNDYN

-379 LGYLASGNSTGYFG
+379 LGYLASGNATGYFG
-393 DMTKTALETLQKNN
+393 DMTKTALETFQKNN

>member
-22 GCNSGDNSYPI
+22 GCNSGDSSYPI

-94 KIIDNDI
+94 KIIDSDI

-159 AYTKLMNTLKSYK
+159 AYTKLMNTLKNYK
-172 AEFSKKHS
+172 TEFSKKHS

-195 IIKESWYGKLLAFTG
+195 VIKESWYGKLLAFTG
-210 TDVVTKDVNNSTYDI
+210 TDVVTKDVNNSTYDVS
-225 NMISELN
+225 MIEKLN
-232 PKYLVC
+232 PNYLVC
-238 SDDTYKSLSDKD
+238 SKETYDSLKNKD
-250 SLKKCDFNKSNGHIF
+250 NLKKCDFNKSNGHII
-265 IEKEK
+265 IEKDK

-275 TTATENVE
+275 KTAIENVE
-283 KILET
+283 KILQT

-297 KTTPTTTVE
+297 KSAPTTTVE

-313 STTGTS
+313 STTVS
-319 KETTTMSTST
+319 KITTT
-329 VPITTATTAPKEK
+329 VPTTTKPKEK
-342 YQLQS
+342 YPLQS

-357 IKTMV
+357 IKTMT
-362 LQSQNNYN
+362 LKSQNDYN

-379 LGYLASGNSTGYFG
+379 LGYLASGNATGYLG
-393 DMTKTALETLQKNN
+393 DMTKKALETFQKNN

>member
-1 MRIVKTTICALLLLC
+1 MRIAKTTICALLLLC

-22 GCNSGDNSYPI
+22 GCNSGDSSYPI
-33 TIGNTTFNSK
+33 TIGNTIFNSK

-94 KIIDNDI
+94 KIIDSDI

-159 AYTKLMNTLKSYK
+159 AYTKLMITLKNYK
-172 AEFSKKHS
+172 TEFSKKHS

-195 IIKESWYGKLLAFTG
+195 VIKESWYGKLLAFTG
-210 TDVVTKDVNNSTYDI
+210 TDVVTKDVNNSTYDV
-225 NMISELN
+225 NMIDSLN

-238 SDDTYKSLSDKD
+238 NNDTYKSLENKGT
-250 SLKKCDFNKSNGHIF
+250 LKKCDFNKSNGHII
-265 IEKEK
+265 IEKDK

-275 TTATENVE
+275 KTAIENVE
-283 KILET
+283 KILQT

-297 KTTPTTTVE
+297 KSTPTTTVE

-313 STTGTS
+313 STTVP
-319 KETTTMSTST
+319 TTTK
-329 VPITTATTAPKEK
+329 PKEK
-342 YQLQS
+342 YPLQS

-357 IKTMV
+357 IKTMT
-362 LQSQNNYN
+362 LQSQNDYN

-379 LGYLASGNSTGYFG
+379 LGYLASGNATGYFG
-393 DMTKTALETLQKNN
+393 DMTKTALETFQKNN
-407 GLSATGTVD
+407 GLSATGIVD

>member
-22 GCNSGDNSYPI
+22 GCNSGDSSYPI

-65 DITLISSD
+65 NITLISSD
-73 VITDSI
+73 VVIDSI
-79 KDKKTCGTAIEPDTK
+79 KDKKTCGNAIEPDTK
-94 KIIDNDI
+94 KIIDSDI

-134 EDILTTYTSVGAILN
+134 EDILTTYTSIGAILN

-159 AYTKLMNTLKSYK
+159 AYTKLMSTLKNYK
-172 AEFSKKHS
+172 TEFSKKHS

-195 IIKESWYGKLLAFTG
+195 VIKESWYGKLLAFTG
-210 TDVVTKDVNNSTYDI
+210 TDVVTKDVNNSTYDV
-225 NMISELN
+225 NMIDSLN

-238 SDDTYKSLSDKD
+238 NNDTYKSLENKGT
-250 SLKKCDFNKSNGHIF
+250 LKKCDFNKSNGHII
-265 IEKEK
+265 IEKDK

-275 TTATENVE
+275 KTAIENVE
-283 KILET
+283 KILQT
-288 IDKSTFEKI
+288 IGKSTFEKI
-297 KTTPTTTVE
+297 KSTPTTTVE
-306 KTTKGTT
+306 KTTKDTT
-313 STTGTS
+313 STTVS
-319 KETTTMSTST
+319 KANTTVTTTA
-329 VPITTATTAPKEK
+329 VPTTTKPKEK
-342 YQLQS
+342 YPLQS

-357 IKTMV
+357 IKTMT
-362 LQSQNNYN
+362 LQSQNDYN

-379 LGYLASGNSTGYFG
+379 LGYLASGNATGYFG
-393 DMTKTALETLQKNN
+393 DMTKTALETFQKNN

>member
-1 MRIVKTTICALLLLC
+1 MRIVKTTICAVLILC

-22 GCNSGDNSYPI
+22 GCNSGDSSYPI

-94 KIIDNDI
+94 KIIDSDI

-134 EDILTTYTSVGAILN
+134 EDILTTYTSVGTILN

-159 AYTKLMNTLKSYK
+159 AYTKLMNTLKNYK
-172 AEFSKKHS
+172 TEFSKKHS

-195 IIKESWYGKLLAFTG
+195 VIKESWYGKLLAFTG
-210 TDVVTKDVNNSTYDI
+210 TDVVTKDVNNSTYDV
-225 NMISELN
+225 NMIDSLN

-238 SDDTYKSLSDKD
+238 NNDTYKSLENKGT
-250 SLKKCDFNKSNGHIF
+250 LKKCDFNKSNGHII
-265 IEKEK
+265 IEKDK

-275 TTATENVE
+275 KTAIENVE
-283 KILET
+283 KILQS

-297 KTTPTTTVE
+297 NSTSTTTVE
-306 KTTKGTT
+306 KTTKGTA
-313 STTGTS
+313 STTVS
-319 KETTTMSTST
+319 KETTTVATTT
-329 VPITTATTAPKEK
+329 VPTTTKTKEK
-342 YQLQS
+342 YPLQS

-357 IKTMV
+357 IKTMT
-362 LQSQNNYN
+362 LQSQNAYN

-379 LGYLASGNSTGYFG
+379 LGYLASGNATGYFG
-393 DMTKTALETLQKNN
+393 DMTKKALETFQKNN
-407 GLSATGTVD
+407 GLSATGTVN

>member
-1 MRIVKTTICALLLLC
+1 MRIAKISICALLMFC

-22 GCNSGDNSYPI
+22 GCNSNDSSYPI
-33 TIGNTTFNSK
+33 TIGNTTFKSK

-56 IVCQLGMEK
+56 IVSQIGLEK
-65 DITLISSD
+65 SITMVSSD
-73 VITDSI
+73 VITDSL
-79 KDKKTCGTAIEPDTK
+79 KGKKTCGTAIEPDTK
-94 KIIDNDI
+94 KIIDSDI

-149 GETGKAQGNK
+149 GETGKSQGNK
-159 AYTKLMNTLKSYK
+159 AYTKLMNTLKNYK
-172 AEFSKKHS
+172 TEFSKKHS
-180 KDKLLFLEGT
+180 KEKLLFLDGT

-195 IIKESWYGKLLAFTG
+195 VITESWYGKLLAFTG
-210 TDVVTKDVNNSTYDI
+210 TDVITKDVNNSTYDV
-225 NMISELN
+225 NMIGSLN

-238 SDDTYKSLSDKD
+238 NNDTYKSLENKD
-250 SLKKCDFNKSNGHIF
+250 TLKKCDFNKSNGHII
-265 IEKEK
+265 IEKNK

-275 TTATENVE
+275 KTAIENVE
-283 KILET
+283 KILQT

-297 KTTPTTTVE
+297 KSTPTTTVE
-306 KTTKGTT
+306 KTTKGAK
-313 STTGTS
+313 STTAS
-319 KETTTMSTST
+319 KATTTVTTTT
-329 VPITTATTAPKEK
+329 VPTTTKPKEK
-342 YQLQS
+342 YPLQS

-357 IKTMV
+357 IKTMT
-362 LQSQNNYN
+362 LQSQNDYN
-370 KAMQERLTD
+370 KAMQKRLTD

-393 DMTKTALETLQKNN
+393 DMTKTALENFQKKNK
-407 GLSATGTVD
+407 LSATGTVD

-428 KKV
+428 KKS

>member
-1 MRIVKTTICALLLLC
+1 MRIAKTTICALLLLC

-22 GCNSGDNSYPI
+22 GCNSNDSSYPI

-134 EDILTTYTSVGAILN
+134 EDIKTTYTSVGAILN
-149 GETGKAQGNK
+149 GENGKTQGNK
-159 AYTKLMNTLKSYK
+159 AYTKLMTTLKNYK
-172 AEFSKKHS
+172 TEFSKKHS
-180 KDKLLFLEGT
+180 KEKLLFLEGT

-195 IIKESWYGKLLAFTG
+195 VIKESWYGKLLAFTG
-210 TDVVTKDVNNSTYDI
+210 TDVVTKDVNNSTYDV
-225 NMISELN
+225 NMIDSLN

-238 SDDTYKSLSDKD
+238 NNDTYKSLENKD
-250 SLKKCDFNKSNGHIF
+250 TLKKCDFNKSNGHII
-265 IEKEK
+265 IEKDK

-275 TTATENVE
+275 KTAIENVE
-283 KILET
+283 KILQT

-297 KTTPTTTVE
+297 KSTPTTTVE
-306 KTTKGTT
+306 KTTEGTT
-313 STTGTS
+313 STTVS
-319 KETTTMSTST
+319 KATTT
-329 VPITTATTAPKEK
+329 VPTTTKPKEK

-357 IKTMV
+357 IKTMT
-362 LQSQNNYN
+362 LQSQNDYN

-379 LGYLASGNSTGYFG
+379 LGYLASGNATGYFG
-393 DMTKTALETLQKNN
+393 DMTKTALETFQKNN
-407 GLSATGTVD
+407 KLSATGTVD

>member
-22 GCNSGDNSYPI
+22 GCNSDDSSYPI

-65 DITLISSD
+65 NITLISSD

-79 KDKKTCGTAIEPDTK
+79 KDKKTCGNAIEPDTK
-94 KIIDNDI
+94 KIIENDI

-134 EDILTTYTSVGAILN
+134 EDILTTYTSIGAILN

-159 AYTKLMNTLKSYK
+159 AYTKLMSTLKNYK
-172 AEFSKKHS
+172 TEFSKKHS

-195 IIKESWYGKLLAFTG
+195 VIKESWYGKLLAFTG
-210 TDVVTKDVNNSTYDI
+210 TDVVTKDVNNSTYDV
-225 NMISELN
+225 NMIDSLN

-238 SDDTYKSLSDKD
+238 NNDTYKSLENKGT
-250 SLKKCDFNKSNGHIF
+250 LKKCDFNKSNGHII
-265 IEKEK
+265 IEKDK

-275 TTATENVE
+275 KTAIENVE
-283 KILET
+283 KILQT

-297 KTTPTTTVE
+297 KSTPTTTVE
-306 KTTKGTT
+306 KTTKDTT
-313 STTGTS
+313 STTVS
-319 KETTTMSTST
+319 KANTTVTTTA
-329 VPITTATTAPKEK
+329 VPTTTKPKEK
-342 YQLQS
+342 YPLQS

-357 IKTMV
+357 IKTMT
-362 LQSQNNYN
+362 LQSQNDYN

-379 LGYLASGNSTGYFG
+379 LGYLASGNATGYFG
-393 DMTKTALETLQKNN
+393 DMTKTALETFQKNN

>member
-1 MRIVKTTICALLLLC
+1 MRIAKTTICALLMFC

-22 GCNSGDNSYPI
+22 GCNSGDSSYPI
-33 TIGNTTFNSK
+33 TIGNTTFNSR

-195 IIKESWYGKLLAFTG
+195 VIKESWYGKLLAFTG
-210 TDVVTKDVNNSTYDI
+210 TDVVTKDVNNSTYDV
-225 NMISELN
+225 NMIDSLN

-238 SDDTYKSLSDKD
+238 NNDTYKSLENKD
-250 SLKKCDFNKSNGHIF
+250 TLKKCDFNKSNSHII
-265 IEKEK
+265 IEKDK

-275 TTATENVE
+275 KTAIENVE
-283 KILET
+283 KILQT

-297 KTTPTTTVE
+297 KS
-306 KTTKGTT
+306 T
-313 STTGTS
+313 STTVS
-319 KETTTMSTST
+319 KETTTVTTTT
-329 VPITTATTAPKEK
+329 VPTTTKPKEK
-342 YQLQS
+342 YPLQS

-357 IKTMV
+357 IKTMT
-362 LQSQNNYN
+362 LQSQNDYN

-379 LGYLASGNSTGYFG
+379 LGYLASGNATGYFG
-393 DMTKTALETLQKNN
+393 DMTKTALETFQKNN